1 MICMFRMGERCSRHV
16 SRVCTF
22 FIYSLCFLDYI
33 CFRFDISRVNWQW
46 CIHLMYLVKISTFV
60 VWYWI
65 FVWIAIKNLHFSSL
79 VFLQK
84 FHVNHYGFRSL
95 KTFFLFIL
103 PSLRNII
110 QRFNYKSFDS
120 SSSKMTWIVNITIT
134 SFRERRKLIIPPH
147 LGYGN
152 KGIDGII
159 PCKYNK
165 TS

>member
-1 MICMFRMGERCSRHV
+1 MCLGYVHLLYIFFMLFGLHLFPLWYKQGELTMMYSSYV
-16 SRVCTF
+16 PSED
-22 FIYSLCFLDYI
+22 IY
-33 CFRFDISRVNWQW
+33 
-46 CIHLMYLVKISTFV
+46 FV

-84 FHVNHYGFRSL
+84 FHVNHYGFKSL
-95 KTFFLFIL
+95 KTFFLLIL
-103 PSLRNII
+103 PSLRNLI
-110 QRFNYKSFDS
+110 QRFNHKLFDS

-165 TS
+165 AS